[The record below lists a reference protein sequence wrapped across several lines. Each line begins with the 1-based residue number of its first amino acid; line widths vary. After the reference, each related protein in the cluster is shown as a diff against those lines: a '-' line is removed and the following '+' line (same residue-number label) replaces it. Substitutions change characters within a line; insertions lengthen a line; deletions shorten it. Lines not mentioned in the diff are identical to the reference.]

1 MNHPLTT
8 HNQYRQHQQCVS
20 SRQFCIFSANALFLL
35 CLLVFTFSSN
45 ISAQSQAEQP
55 AFRIKSA
62 MMLRILE
69 YTQWPNQAQLE
80 QIKLAYIGDDS
91 DILTELSNVSKQL
104 KIGQLPFSIEKV
116 SIDSFDPNDFQA
128 IFLHQNRKNLISELA
143 NKTRRTNTLL
153 ISDQAPRRHDVMV
166 NFLAISNKAIDFE
179 LNRSNIVFEK
189 LQVNRDLFLFGGS
202 EIDVAE
208 LFRETE
214 ASLNQIKQE
223 LFDNRQYLLSKQQL
237 LEQTSASLDEKQTQ
251 IDTFKQELSA
261 QQEKLA
267 SRAAELNKLNSNVQ
281 QASLTLTQNRQQL
294 QAQEKQLQAQENHNQ
309 QLANN
314 LQDQGVKVAYL
325 NEQISEKQAF
335 LATQQQHLETLKG
348 RNDQQQGTINNHKRT
363 IIGGL
368 VAVILLLAVLL
379 YILKIN
385 RSRKRSNHLL
395 HQAQANLVSLG
406 AIGREFTCN
415 LELDALLKQID
426 NSFSRLVN
434 PHTLMLGI
442 VEQQHLDIPLHCHQ
456 QQRQPHQQLDLVHAE
471 HPLIWCIEQQ
481 KEVVCNDIADYH
493 VNLKL
498 NKTSGDM
505 KTIICQPLIVA
516 KQTVGV
522 LSIQSPQ
529 VNAFSDIQ
537 LDMFRILS
545 QYIAIALA
553 NALGFEKLQEQKSLK
568 EAKH

>member
-8 HNQYRQHQQCVS
+8 NIQYLKHRYNVNGQKP
-20 SRQFCIFSANALFLL
+20 RKISANVLFLL
-35 CLLVFTFSSN
+35 CLIILLVSPS
-45 ISAQSQAEQP
+45 IDAQSQSEQP

-69 YTQWPNQAQLE
+69 YTKWPNHPELT

-91 DILTELSNVSKQL
+91 DILTELDAVSKQL
-104 KIGQLPFSIEKV
+104 TINQLPFTISKV
-116 SIDSFDPNDFQA
+116 SIDAFDPRDFQA
-128 IFLHQNRKNLISELA
+128 IFLHQNKKSLISELA
-143 NKTRRTNTLL
+143 NKARRTNTLL

-166 NFLAISNKAIDFE
+166 NFLAISNKVIDFE

-189 LQVNRDLFLFGGS
+189 LQVDRNLFLYGGS

-214 ASLNQIKQE
+214 ASLNQIKLE
-223 LFDNRQYLLSKQQL
+223 LFDNRKTLLAKQQL
-237 LEQTSASLDEKQTQ
+237 LEQTSASLIQKQQQ
-251 IDTFKQELSA
+251 IDTFKQELIN
-261 QQEKLA
+261 QQQQLA
-267 SRAAELNKLNSNVQ
+267 TRAAQLDKLNTNVNEATQ
-281 QASLTLTQNRQQL
+281 TLVQNKQQL
-294 QAQEKQLQAQENHNQ
+294 QAQEKQLQAQESHNQ
-309 QLANN
+309 QLANS

-348 RNDQQQGTINNHKRT
+348 RNDQQQGTINNHKRA

-368 VAVILLLAVLL
+368 IAVVLLLAVML
-379 YILKIN
+379 YILNIN

-415 LELDALLKQID
+415 LEIDALFKQID

-442 VEQQHLDIPLHCHQ
+442 VEQQHLDIPLYCCE
-456 QQRQPHQQLDLVHAE
+456 QQRQPQQQLDLTCSE
-471 HPLIWCIEQQ
+471 HPLTWCIKQQ
-481 KEVVCNDIADYH
+481 KELVCNDIGDH
-493 VNLKL
+493 HLNLKL
-498 NKTSGDM
+498 NANDKQM

-522 LSIQSPQ
+522 LSIQSPKI
-529 VNAFSDIQ
+529 NAFSDVQ

-553 NALGFEKLQEQKSLK
+553 NALGFEKLQEQKSLSEIK
-568 EAKH
+568 